1 MGGDY
6 VYPSI
11 YFAYFL
17 FAITTGLSFYFLLRS
32 RRDGYWG
39 SQSEEIKYRMLE
51 DVGQPIQ
58 AADPLS
64 SGSSRLKAGS
74 GQECPPHKTKV

>member
-17 FAITTGLSFYFLLRS
+17 FAVTTGLSFYFLLRS

-39 SQSEEIKYRMLE
+39 PDSEDVKYRMLE
-51 DVGQPIQ
+51 DVEG
-58 AADPLS
+58 
-64 SGSSRLKAGS
+64 RLKAGC
-74 GQECPPHKTKV
+74 GQDCPPHNSKV